1 MEPVLTDDL
10 TSALA
15 ATGVVGAGSQSAS
28 AICGVQ
34 LEIHN
39 IGAND
44 VTVDWMDSSVRQEV
58 MVGGQLIPGP
68 WTSLGNF
75 STTVAAG
82 GTVNPGFFVP
92 GNCAG
97 VDRQYRLEENQN
109 GVASYVYF
117 PGGSIWTQDRTPH
130 IHVA

>member
-1 MEPVLTDDL
+1 MKIKTLIA

-15 ATGVVGAGSQSAS
+15 AAGVVGAVGQSAS

-44 VTVDWMDSSVRQEV
+44 VTVDWMDSRVRQEV
-58 MVGGQLIPGP
+58 MVGGQPVPGP
-68 WTSLGNF
+68 WTTLGNF
-75 STTVAAG
+75 STTVVAG
-82 GTVNPGFFVP
+82 GTVNTSFFVP

-97 VDRQYRLEENQN
+97 VNRQYRLEENQN

-117 PGGSIWTQDRTPH
+117 PGAGFWTTDRTPH